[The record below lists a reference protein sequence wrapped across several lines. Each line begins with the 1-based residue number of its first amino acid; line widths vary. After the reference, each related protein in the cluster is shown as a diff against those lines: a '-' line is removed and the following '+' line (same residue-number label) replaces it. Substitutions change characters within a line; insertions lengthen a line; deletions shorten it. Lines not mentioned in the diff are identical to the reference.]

1 MAYLRPNV
9 IQLGLI
15 NKITVFTGRKF
26 VSFLQLIVVF
36 YNMVSTSR
44 FNYAILGIATM
55 WSVLIFI
62 LYSNS
67 SASCSAETERL
78 KMAVDRKDRFLE
90 LLRDQN
96 DELKGKV
103 SKLQDE
109 LQKYEAEK
117 SAQENLY
124 RIKRG
129 YRTTEPNRK

>member
-1 MAYLRPNV
+1 
-9 IQLGLI
+9 
-15 NKITVFTGRKF
+15 
-26 VSFLQLIVVF
+26 
-36 YNMVSTSR
+36 MVSTSR
-44 FNYAILGIATM
+44 FNYAILGIATV
-55 WSVLIFI
+55 WSALIFI

>member
-15 NKITVFTGRKF
+15 NKITVFTERKF
-26 VSFLQLIVVF
+26 ISFLQLIVVF

-44 FNYAILGIATM
+44 FNYAILGIATV

-103 SKLQDE
+103 SKLQEE

>member
-9 IQLGLI
+9 VQLGLI
-15 NKITVFTGRKF
+15 NKITVFTERKF
-26 VSFLQLIVVF
+26 ISFLQLIVVF

>member
-1 MAYLRPNV
+1 
-9 IQLGLI
+9 
-15 NKITVFTGRKF
+15 
-26 VSFLQLIVVF
+26 
-36 YNMVSTSR
+36 MVSTSR

-103 SKLQDE
+103 SKLQTNYRNM
-109 LQKYEAEK
+109 KPRKAHKRICIVSSEAIV
-117 SAQENLY
+117 QLNPTENNKTL
-124 RIKRG
+124 RHVLLG
-129 YRTTEPNRK
+129 YK

>member
-15 NKITVFTGRKF
+15 NKITVFTERKF
-26 VSFLQLIVVF
+26 ISFLQLIVVF

-44 FNYAILGIATM
+44 FNYAILGIATV

-67 SASCSAETERL
+67 SATCSAETERL

-103 SKLQDE
+103 SKLQEE

>member
-15 NKITVFTGRKF
+15 NKITVFTERKF
-26 VSFLQLIVVF
+26 ISFLQLIVVF

-103 SKLQDE
+103 SKLQEE

>member
-15 NKITVFTGRKF
+15 NKITVFTERK
-26 VSFLQLIVVF
+26 VISFLQLIVVF

-44 FNYAILGIATM
+44 FNYAILGIATV

>member
-15 NKITVFTGRKF
+15 NKITVLTERKF
-26 VSFLQLIVVF
+26 ISFLQLIVVF

-67 SASCSAETERL
+67 SASCSAATERL

-103 SKLQDE
+103 SKLQEE

>member
-15 NKITVFTGRKF
+15 NKITVFTERKF
-26 VSFLQLIVVF
+26 ISFLQLIVIF

>member
-1 MAYLRPNV
+1 MAYLQPNV

-15 NKITVFTGRKF
+15 NKITVFTERKF
-26 VSFLQLIVVF
+26 ISFLQLIVVF

-44 FNYAILGIATM
+44 FNYAILGIATV

-103 SKLQDE
+103 SKLQEE

>member
-26 VSFLQLIVVF
+26 ISFLQLIVVF

>member
-15 NKITVFTGRKF
+15 NKITVFTERKF
-26 VSFLQLIVVF
+26 ISFLQLIVVF

>member
-15 NKITVFTGRKF
+15 NKITVFTERKF
-26 VSFLQLIVVF
+26 ISFLQLIVVF

-44 FNYAILGIATM
+44 FNYAILGIATV

-103 SKLQDE
+103 SKLQEE

-124 RIKRG
+124 RIERG

>member
-15 NKITVFTGRKF
+15 NKITVFTERKF
-26 VSFLQLIVVF
+26 ISFLQLIVVF

-44 FNYAILGIATM
+44 FNYAILGIATV